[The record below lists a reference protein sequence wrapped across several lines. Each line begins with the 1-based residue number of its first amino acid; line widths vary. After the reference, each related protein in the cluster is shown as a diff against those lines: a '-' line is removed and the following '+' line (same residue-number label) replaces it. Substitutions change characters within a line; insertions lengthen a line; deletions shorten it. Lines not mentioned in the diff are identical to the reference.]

1 MTTLVLNYSTS
12 LLESIWASLK
22 SIGISFIVAR
32 QLSCNHEC
40 ARFLVQ
46 NGEYKTYH
54 EALYALNQATFKEW
68 GYK

>member
-12 LLESIWASLK
+12 LLESIWEKLK
-22 SIGISFIVAR
+22 AVGISFIVAR
-32 QLSCNHEC
+32 QLSCNAEC

-46 NGEYKTYH
+46 NGEYKDYH
-54 EALYALNQATFKEW
+54 DALYALNQATFKEW